1 MKEVNNLDL
10 NLDKL
15 IDNDQFMNYGYFIE
29 VQLALFIDDNKM

>member
-15 IDNDQFMNYGYFIE
+15 IDNDQFMNYLNEIINQPE
-29 VQLALFIDDNKM
+29 CQKKL